1 MQYENGFKDR
11 MVQRMAGT
19 ERISANRLS
28 REVGVA
34 QGTLSRWLREASTLG
49 DMGKDKNGRSKSGG
63 RSPRAWSWE
72 EKLEVLAEASRLDD
86 AALGELLR
94 QRGVHE
100 EHLEEWRRAAKE
112 ALQPRS
118 SRRTSPEAKRV
129 RALEKEVNRKDRALA
144 EVTALLAL
152 RKKVEALWGDADDG
166 TDTRSGT

>member
-1 MQYENGFKDR
+1 MQYENGFKGR

-49 DMGKDKNGRSKSGG
+49 PMGKDKKGRSESGG
-63 RSPRAWSWE
+63 RSPRAWPWE

-100 EHLEEWRRAAKE
+100 EHLKI
-112 ALQPRS
+112 
-118 SRRTSPEAKRV
+118 
-129 RALEKEVNRKDRALA
+129 
-144 EVTALLAL
+144 
-152 RKKVEALWGDADDG
+152 
-166 TDTRSGT
+166 